1 MKAQVVIVL
10 YNANQ
15 NTVQPDVYTVHMVD
29 FISIHTTLT
38 MASDTRFPFS
48 VHSKVGMVKHRT
60 F

>member
-1 MKAQVVIVL
+1 MKAQVVIAL
-10 YNANQ
+10 YNNQ

-29 FISIHTTLT
+29 FFSIHTTLT
-38 MASDTRFPFS
+38 MSQIPDFHS